1 MITTSGAPSIDTL
14 QKLCDVLDTE
24 PWEFYYFNEVSEE
37 KMVSEINFAIKND
50 ARLLKIVYSF
60 LKSI

>member
-1 MITTSGAPSIDTL
+1 MPPSVDTL
-14 QKLCDVLDTE
+14 QKLSDVLDVD
-24 PWEFYYFNEVSEE
+24 PWDFYYFSEVSEE

-60 LKSI
+60 LKSV